1 MKLIYKIPIN
11 IDKKHLSLNK
21 IYAGVHWA
29 KRKKDKDEIWLLV
42 RSVVGIQKPLEKPV
56 KIKMSFNSDL
66 DVSNHGYLFKLIEDG
81 LVKCGVIQ
89 NDSYKYV
96 QCNIMTLQKAFRGV
110 IVEVEEISE

>member
-42 RSVVGIQKPLEKPV
+42 RSVVGMQKPLEKPV
-56 KIKMSFNSDL
+56 KIKLLNDDNDEFVKQIIMEKQKE
-66 DVSNHGYLFKLIEDG
+66 FK
-81 LVKCGVIQ
+81 
-89 NDSYKYV
+89 
-96 QCNIMTLQKAFRGV
+96 GV
-110 IVEVEEISE
+110 IVEVEEI